1 MLTRNNRLII
11 IGVILL
17 FFTSLMFLNV
27 DKDYQYSV
35 DELMESPEDFKN
47 DDVHLRGEVVIG
59 IVDDGNNLFLLSGEV
74 EEILIDHSS
83 ISLPDGFSDGLTI
96 SVKGKLVFNDGIWFI
111 QAKEIQ
117 TGCPSK
123 YEAEQ

>member
-1 MLTRNNRLII
+1 MPTRNNRLII

-17 FFTSLMFLNV
+17 ILTSLMFLNV

-35 DELMESPEDFKN
+35 DELMESPENFEN
-47 DDVHLRGEVVIG
+47 DNVHLRGEVVIRT
-59 IVDDGNNLFLLSGEV
+59 DEYNLFLLSGEV

>member
-1 MLTRNNRLII
+1 MPTRNNRLII

-17 FFTSLMFLNV
+17 ILTSLMFINV

-35 DELMESPEDFKN
+35 DELMGSPENFEN
-47 DDVHLRGEVVIG
+47 DNVHLRGEVVIRT
-59 IVDDGNNLFLLSGEV
+59 DEYNLFLLSGEV

>member
-17 FFTSLMFLNV
+17 ILTSLMFLNV

-35 DELMESPEDFKN
+35 DELMGSPENFEN
-47 DDVHLRGEVVIG
+47 DNVHLRGEVVIRT
-59 IVDDGNNLFLLSGEV
+59 DEYNLFLLSGEV

>member
-17 FFTSLMFLNV
+17 ILTSLMFINV

-35 DELMESPEDFKN
+35 DELMGSPENFEN
-47 DDVHLRGEVVIG
+47 DNVHLRGEVVIRT
-59 IVDDGNNLFLLSGEV
+59 DEYNLFLLSGEV

>member
-1 MLTRNNRLII
+1 MPTRNNRLII

-17 FFTSLMFLNV
+17 ILTSLMFLNV

-35 DELMESPEDFKN
+35 DELMGSPENFEN
-47 DDVHLRGEVVIG
+47 DNVHLRGEVVIRT
-59 IVDDGNNLFLLSGEV
+59 DEYNLFLLSGEV

>member
-1 MLTRNNRLII
+1 LLTRNNRLII

-17 FFTSLMFLNV
+17 FFTSLMYLNV

>member
-17 FFTSLMFLNV
+17 ILTSLMFLNV

-35 DELMESPEDFKN
+35 DELMESPENFEN
-47 DDVHLRGEVVIG
+47 DNVHLRGEVVIRT
-59 IVDDGNNLFLLSGEV
+59 DEYNLFLLSGEV

>member
-1 MLTRNNRLII
+1 MPTRNNRLII

-17 FFTSLMFLNV
+17 ILTSLMFLNV

-35 DELMESPEDFKN
+35 DELMGSPENFEN
-47 DDVHLRGEVVIG
+47 DNVHLRGEVVIRT
-59 IVDDGNNLFLLSGEV
+59 DEYNLFLLSGEV

-83 ISLPDGFSDGLTI
+83 ISLPDGFSEGLTI
-96 SVKGKLVFNDGIWFI
+96 SVKGKLVFNDGIWVI